1 MINARRRRA
10 FVRSGLVGLNRSSTR
25 NLGDLG
31 FGWSRIAKT
40 YSSPT
45 SANAY
50 NLRFSIGGVSPS
62 YGPDARWYGF
72 PVRCL
77 VYKFKKKK
85 NSLLRP

>member
-1 MINARRRRA
+1 MRHDVQY
-10 FVRSGLVGLNRSSTR
+10 FVRSGLVGLNRGSTR

-31 FGWSRIAKT
+31 FNWSRSSND
-40 YSSPT
+40 YSSVT
-45 SANAY
+45 WATAY

-77 VYKFKKKK
+77 V
-85 NSLLRP
+85 